1 MQLRSS
7 RGFNILELLEPD
19 PSEEQSRRSRKTL
32 ERALFPESRE
42 VPLLTFSCSPC
53 YLQVGDFPA
62 MLVSVS
68 QALRRKDDLWV
79 PCIEAF
85 SFVLEGIGEDLNL
98 RM

>member
-19 PSEEQSRRSRKTL
+19 PSGEQSWRSRKAL
-32 ERALFPESRE
+32 EGALCPELRE
-42 VPLLTFSCSPC
+42 VPLLIFSRPLVTCRWEVTLLCCVCVTSP
-53 YLQVGDFPA
+53 A
-62 MLVSVS
+62 
-68 QALRRKDDLWV
+68 KTDDLWV
-79 PCIEAF
+79 PCIETF